1 MNELTARLTEGKVVI
16 LDGAISTELQSRG
29 AVLDEL
35 SWASRATLDHPG
47 IVRDMHA
54 DYICAG
60 ADVITANTYG
70 AGHEVLRAAGMSAEE
85 ADTLNR
91 RSVELAVETR
101 DLVAAD
107 RPVWVVGSISSKRPS
122 NSGNVTPTGPEAAA
136 GFRRQGEVVAEA
148 GVDLILTEMML
159 DIPNATIVTEAALA
173 TGLPVWH
180 GFSAELSE
188 DGLSVVEWR
197 DGFFVHSREPFN
209 DLVATITGMGG
220 EAAGVMHSYTRATT
234 LALEVVRAHWS
245 GPLLAYAETGHLHY
259 PNWVFDEAASPDE
272 YAAQAKLWAASGVQI
287 IGGCC
292 GTDPEHIRALKT
304 ALPPNFP
311 AAV

>member
-1 MNELTARLTEGKVVI
+1 MNELTARLAEGKVVI
-16 LDGAISTELQSRG
+16 LDGAVSTEIQSRG
-29 AVLDEL
+29 AALDEL
-35 SWASRATLDHPG
+35 SWASCATLDHPD
-47 IVRDMHA
+47 IVREMHA
-54 DYICAG
+54 DYIRTG

-70 AGHEVLRAAGMSAEE
+70 AGHAVLRAAGMSAEE
-85 ADTLNR
+85 ADALNR
-91 RSVELAVETR
+91 SSVELALEAR
-101 DLVAAD
+101 DLVAAE
-107 RPVWVVGSISSKRPS
+107 RSVWVAGSISSKRPS

-136 GFRRQGEVVAEA
+136 GFRRQGEVLARA

-188 DGLSVVEWR
+188 DGQSVVEWR
-197 DGFFVHSREPFN
+197 DGFFVHPREPFG
-209 DLVATITGMGG
+209 DLVATITAMGG
-220 EAAGVMHSYTRATT
+220 EAAGIMHSYTPATT

-259 PNWVFDEAASPDE
+259 PDWVFDEAASPDE
-272 YAAQAKLWAASGVQI
+272 YAAQAELWAASGVQI

-292 GTDPEHIRALKT
+292 GTNPDHIRKLREV
-304 ALPPNFP
+304 LLSDS
-311 AAV
+311 

>member
-1 MNELTARLTEGKVVI
+1 MSELTVRLIDGGVVV
-16 LDGAISTELQSRG
+16 LDGAISTEIQSRG
-29 AVLDEL
+29 VALDKL
-35 SWASRATLDHPG
+35 SWASRATLDHPDV
-47 IVRDMHA
+47 VREMHA
-54 DYICAG
+54 DYIRAG

-70 AGHEVLRAAGMSAEE
+70 AGHTVLRAAGMTAEE
-85 ADTLNR
+85 ADALNR
-91 RSVELAVETR
+91 RSVELALEAR
-101 DLVAAD
+101 DLVAAE
-107 RPVWVVGSISSKRPS
+107 RPIWVAGSISSKRPS

-136 GFRRQGEVVAEA
+136 GFHRQGEILAQA
-148 GVDLILTEMML
+148 GVDLVITEMMI

-188 DGLSVVEWR
+188 DGLSAVEWR
-197 DGFFVHSREPFN
+197 DGFFVHPREPFD

-245 GPLLAYAETGHLHY
+245 GPLLAYAETGRLHY
-259 PNWVFDEAASPDE
+259 PDWVFDDTASPDE
-272 YAAQAKLWAASGVQI
+272 FAVQAKLWAASGVQI

-292 GTDPEHIRALKT
+292 GTNPEHIRKLRET
-304 ALPPNFP
+304 LLPPG
-311 AAV
+311 